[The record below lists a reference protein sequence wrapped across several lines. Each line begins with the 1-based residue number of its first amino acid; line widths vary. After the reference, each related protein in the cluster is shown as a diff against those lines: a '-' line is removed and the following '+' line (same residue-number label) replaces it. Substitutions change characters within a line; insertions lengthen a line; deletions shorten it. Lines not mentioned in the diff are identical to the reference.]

1 MIDQRE
7 FDLLSDLARL
17 LKKYGPGA
25 FKELARILREP
36 EVIKNLIEIVEAS
49 ASAGQSLSAKKI
61 KKDHSQAHRTGTRQ
75 LLADLAEKEP
85 LKAELLSK
93 FNDALTTRIAYPS
106 LKDLRAFVMDNGLE
120 SIRTNTRDKA
130 IYQVLKDLAARPVEA
145 IKSIISRARIEAKAD
160 DRSLEGWA
168 EVILDK
174 KKRQP
179 KKMS

>member
-17 LKKYGPGA
+17 LKKYGPEA

-75 LLADLAEKEP
+75 LLADLAEMEP

-93 FNDALTTRIAYPS
+93 FNDDLTTRIACPS
-106 LKDLRAFVMDNGLE
+106 LKDLRAFVRDNGLE
-120 SIRTNTRDKA
+120 SIRATTRDKA
-130 IYQVLKDLAARPVEA
+130 IYQVLKSLAAFPVEE
-145 IKSIISRARIEAKAD
+145 IKSIITRARIDTKVG
-160 DRSLEGWA
+160 DRSLEGWT

-174 KKRQP
+174 ERRQRKKP
-179 KKMS
+179 